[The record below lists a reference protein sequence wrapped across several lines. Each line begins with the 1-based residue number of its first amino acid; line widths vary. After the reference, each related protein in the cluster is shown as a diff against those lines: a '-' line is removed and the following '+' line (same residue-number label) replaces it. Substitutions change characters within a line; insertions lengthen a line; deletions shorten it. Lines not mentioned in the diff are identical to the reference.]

1 VQVRSFWKKKNAST
15 NLERREYLQCSQR
28 NIFVKVVGSKC
39 VEAFMVPKN
48 KELFTPKNKELL
60 LVKLINDQEVFGKI
74 FLQK

>member
-1 VQVRSFWKKKNAST
+1 
-15 NLERREYLQCSQR
+15 
-28 NIFVKVVGSKC
+28 VKVVGSKC

-60 LVKLINDQEVFGKI
+60 RVKLINDQEVFGKI